1 MSASPIITLLSVFL
15 LSSCASY
22 HWDPTEKV
30 GAGKGHITGSRKTV
44 EELEAGSMQAEIEL
58 EQASK
63 GAAEKSPKVQHIPGS
78 GRFVKRVEPRTVPS
92 GAAAGDITLSFDNS
106 DLREVVQVIL
116 GDLLGF
122 NYVLE
127 PGVQGGVTLE
137 TGRPLRRDMLLPT
150 LETLLRMNNAALV
163 ADGDMFRVMPINKAI
178 KGNLVPQLGDSRR
191 PLPRGYS
198 VRIVPLQYI
207 AAEEMSEIL
216 KPMAPE
222 GSLIRVDQVRNLLV
236 LAGTSPELGS
246 LLDTI
251 EVFDV
256 DWIKGLSIGI
266 YRLENTELADMT
278 KQLEN
283 LLAAKGGANPLAGL
297 FRLVPVEST
306 NSLMVLTHKD
316 SYLEEVGRWI
326 ERLDQAA
333 GEGESSSRLFVYR
346 MKHGDAE
353 EVAGLLQQLF
363 SDDKSTARTPARVAP
378 GKQAASMRSGSAAKT
393 NASTSKDAGRTN
405 QTAAKS
411 PTTTTSTGSAVS
423 AVTLDSGVNIVAD
436 ATNNSLLIR
445 ATPSQYRRIVSA
457 LDQMDILPLQVLIEA
472 TIVEVTLSGE
482 LQYGLN
488 WFFKTSGDK
497 YTKEYGWNGNLNSDT
512 SGLDQKLFP
521 GFNWS
526 LLRAAD
532 DIRAVLSAFAG
543 DGLVNVL
550 SSPSVMVLDNRTAR
564 IQVGDEVPVATSQQ
578 QGTDENARVV
588 NNIEMR
594 PTGVMLEVTPRVTP
608 GGLVIMDVQQEVS
621 TAVATTA
628 SNLDSPTIQT
638 RNITSSVAVKNEQA
652 VVLGGLID
660 DRTSRNEGGVPGLYS
675 IPGIG
680 WAFGQK
686 SRKAD
691 RKELVVVLTPRVIS
705 NDRDIEE
712 VTEEFRGKLQGL
724 REKF

>member
-1 MSASPIITLLSVFL
+1 MNKHTMITVLAAFL

-22 HWDPTEKV
+22 YWDPTEKV
-30 GAGKGHITGSRKTV
+30 GAGKGHIDVSRKADEKTSSAANAQGIALGTSGEQS
-44 EELEAGSMQAEIEL
+44 EEPP
-58 EQASK
+58 
-63 GAAEKSPKVQHIPGS
+63 PKVQYIPGN
-78 GRFVKRVEPRTVPS
+78 GRFVKPIQPRAAPS
-92 GAAAGDITLSFDNS
+92 DVTAGDVTLSFDNS

-163 ADGDMFRVMPINKAI
+163 ANGDMFRVMPINKAL

-207 AAEEMSEIL
+207 AAEEMGEIL

-222 GSLIRVDQVRNLLV
+222 GSVIRVDRLRNLLV

-266 YRLENTELADMT
+266 FRLENTKLEDMT
-278 KQLEN
+278 KQLDN
-283 LLAAKGGANPLAGL
+283 LLAGKDQNPLSGL
-297 FRLVPVEST
+297 FRLVQVEST
-306 NSLMVLTHKD
+306 NSLMVLTHRE
-316 SYLEEVGRWI
+316 SYLKEIGRWI

-333 GEGESSSRLFVYR
+333 TDGEGSARLYVYR
-346 MKHGDAE
+346 MKHGEAAN
-353 EVAGLLQQLF
+353 VADLLQQLF
-363 SDDKSTARTPARVAP
+363 ADQKGASRAPARVAP
-378 GKQAASMRSGSAAKT
+378 GQQASRIQ
-393 NASTSKDAGRTN
+393 STSKTKTK
-405 QTAAKS
+405 TAAKDTGANTAS
-411 PTTTTSTGSAVS
+411 RTSTTTAANSDGKTAYDLGAGVS
-423 AVTLDSGVNIVAD
+423 IVAD
-436 ATNNSLLIR
+436 TTNNSLLIR
-445 ATPSQYRRIVSA
+445 ATPSDYRRINEA
-457 LDQMDILPLQVLIEA
+457 LNQLDILPLQVLIEA
-472 TIVEVTLSGE
+472 TIVEVSLSGE

-488 WFFKTSGDK
+488 WFFKTHHGGYSTEGS
-497 YTKEYGWNGNLNSDT
+497 WNGNLAGDT
-512 SGLDQKLFP
+512 SGLDKKLFP

-550 SSPSVMVLDNRTAR
+550 SSPSVMVLDNHTAR
-564 IQVGDEVPVATSQQ
+564 IQVGDQVPVATSQQ
-578 QGTDENARVV
+578 QGVDETARIV
-588 NNIEMR
+588 NNIEYR
-594 PTGVMLEVTPRVTP
+594 DTGVMLEVTPRVTP
-608 GGLVIMDVQQEVS
+608 GGLVIMDVAQEVS
-621 TAVATTA
+621 TVATISA
-628 SNLDSPTIQT
+628 STLDSPTIQT
-638 RNITSSVAVKNEQA
+638 RNITSSVAVKNDQA

-660 DRTSRNEGGVPGLYS
+660 DRTSQNDGGVPGLYS
-675 IPGIG
+675 LPGIG

-691 RKELVVVLTPRVIS
+691 RKELVVVLTPRVITS
-705 NDRDIEE
+705 DQDIDE

>member
-1 MSASPIITLLSVFL
+1 MNKHTMITVLAAFL

-22 HWDPTEKV
+22 YWV
-30 GAGKGHITGSRKTV
+30 GAGKGHIDVSRKADEKTSSAANAQGIALGTSGEQS
-44 EELEAGSMQAEIEL
+44 EEPP
-58 EQASK
+58 
-63 GAAEKSPKVQHIPGS
+63 PKVQYIPGN
-78 GRFVKRVEPRTVPS
+78 GRFVKPIQPREAPS
-92 GAAAGDITLSFDNS
+92 DVTAGDVTLSFDNS

-163 ADGDMFRVMPINKAI
+163 ANGDMFRVMPINKAL

-207 AAEEMSEIL
+207 AAEEMGEIL

-222 GSLIRVDQVRNLLV
+222 GSVIRVDRLRNLLV

-266 YRLENTELADMT
+266 FRLENTKLEDMT
-278 KQLEN
+278 KQLDN
-283 LLAAKGGANPLAGL
+283 LLAGKDQNPLSGL
-297 FRLVPVEST
+297 FRLVQVEST
-306 NSLMVLTHKD
+306 NSLMVLTHRE
-316 SYLEEVGRWI
+316 SYLKEIGRWI

-333 GEGESSSRLFVYR
+333 TDGEGSARLYVYR
-346 MKHGDAE
+346 MKHGEAAN
-353 EVAGLLQQLF
+353 VADLLQQLF
-363 SDDKSTARTPARVAP
+363 ADQKGASRAPARVAP
-378 GKQAASMRSGSAAKT
+378 GQQASRIQ
-393 NASTSKDAGRTN
+393 STSKTKTK
-405 QTAAKS
+405 TAAKDTGANTAS
-411 PTTTTSTGSAVS
+411 RTSTTTAANSDGKTAYDLGAGVS
-423 AVTLDSGVNIVAD
+423 IVAD
-436 ATNNSLLIR
+436 TTNNSLLIR
-445 ATPSQYRRIVSA
+445 ATPSDYRRINEA
-457 LDQMDILPLQVLIEA
+457 LNQLDILPLQVLIEA
-472 TIVEVTLSGE
+472 TIVEVSLSGE

-488 WFFKTSGDK
+488 WFFKTHHGGYSTEGS
-497 YTKEYGWNGNLNSDT
+497 WNGNLAGDT
-512 SGLDQKLFP
+512 SGLDKKLFP

-550 SSPSVMVLDNRTAR
+550 SSPSVMVLDNHTAR
-564 IQVGDEVPVATSQQ
+564 IQVGDQVPVATSQQ
-578 QGTDENARVV
+578 QGVDETARIV
-588 NNIEMR
+588 NNIEYR
-594 PTGVMLEVTPRVTP
+594 DTGVMLEVTPRVTP
-608 GGLVIMDVQQEVS
+608 GGLVIMDVAQEVS
-621 TAVATTA
+621 TVATISA
-628 SNLDSPTIQT
+628 STLDSPTIQT
-638 RNITSSVAVKNEQA
+638 RNITSSVAVKNDQA

-660 DRTSRNEGGVPGLYS
+660 DRTSQNDGGVPGLYS
-675 IPGIG
+675 LPGIG

-691 RKELVVVLTPRVIS
+691 RKELVVVLTPRVITS
-705 NDRDIEE
+705 DQDIDE